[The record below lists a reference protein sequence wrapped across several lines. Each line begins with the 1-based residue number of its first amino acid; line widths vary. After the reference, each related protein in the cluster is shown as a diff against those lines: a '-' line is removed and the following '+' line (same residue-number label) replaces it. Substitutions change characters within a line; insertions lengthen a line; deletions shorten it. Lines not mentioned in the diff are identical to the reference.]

1 MEMVSHDKKHD
12 PKDLNV
18 RPIFHH
24 NKSTKETLDRH
35 CCYLDGAT
43 KLVNEHQLPCS
54 NSYFSTNA
62 PHNTLVA
69 CNEGRI
75 KNEEICENVPNPV
88 KIWAESELKK
98 QKEIPPVP
106 SP

>member
-1 MEMVSHDKKHD
+1 MEMVSHDKKHG

-35 CCYLDGAT
+35 CCYL
-43 KLVNEHQLPCS
+43 ES
-54 NSYFSTNA
+54 NA

-98 QKEIPPVP
+98 EKEIPPVP